1 MPPEH
6 EVAGSNPAGR
16 ILEERCGVDF
26 PCRLPTP
33 PWFEPATEGRWL
45 AQVRAA
51 RPEPLIERP
60 SRFPATHASGAS
72 VILPGALHGDVAPLS
87 LSAGWGF
94 VLLHALQRVCQFA
107 VSVRPVSD
115 WPVPLSR
122 RCQTTVRGGGL
133 AVRPV
138 RLPRAWLLYA
148 CTDEGQC
155 NNLYTNLDG
164 YADTE
169 MVTQGGCWGDT
180 NSSGP
185 MLWRFTLI
193 WNLDGGGGG
202 SDDDDGSGGPA

>member
-1 MPPEH
+1 MPSSDTTL
-6 EVAGSNPAGR
+6 VRTCDRRKMASAGSSRAARAVDRTPLPISRDARERSERHPAGR
-16 ILEERCGVDF
+16 IVGTVA
-26 PCRLPTP
+26 LP
-33 PWFEPATEGRWL
+33 
-45 AQVRAA
+45 
-51 RPEPLIERP
+51 
-60 SRFPATHASGAS
+60 
-72 VILPGALHGDVAPLS
+72 S

-94 VLLHALQRVCQFA
+94 VFLHAPQRVCQFA

-169 MVTQGGCWGDT
+169 MITQGGCWGDT